1 MTAPR
6 RIIDDPAMNDDIR
19 KVVRSVRALDPHYDV
34 TRGVARFHAMLE
46 AGPNV
51 DTAKGV
57 GMPLATKLLAFA
69 GVLGVGFGA
78 TYLTVASRSAPMV
91 EASAPP
97 ALVALPSN
105 APEQRSSAADVPSV
119 SVDALPS
126 ASAPASGSAFA
137 RAPAGGPAPGPSAG
151 RDVAAERE
159 REVRH
164 LVELQRVAASDPA
177 RAIVLARAGHA
188 EFPRGALVQE
198 REIILIDALVHEGET
213 REAGERARSFVRT
226 YPKSAAVAHMRAIA
240 GEPAP

>member
-19 KVVRSVRALDPHYDV
+19 EVVRSVRALDPDYDV

-46 AGPNV
+46 AGPNA

-57 GMPLATKLLAFA
+57 GMPLATKLLVFA

-78 TYLTVASRSAPMV
+78 MYLTVASRSAPVV

-97 ALVALPSN
+97 VIVALPSN

-126 ASAPASGSAFA
+126 ASASAFV
-137 RAPAGGPAPGPSAG
+137 RAPAVGPAPAHSGA

-177 RAIVLARAGHA
+177 RAIVLARTGHA

-198 REIILIDALVHEGET
+198 REIILIDALVQEGET

-240 GEPAP
+240 GDAAP